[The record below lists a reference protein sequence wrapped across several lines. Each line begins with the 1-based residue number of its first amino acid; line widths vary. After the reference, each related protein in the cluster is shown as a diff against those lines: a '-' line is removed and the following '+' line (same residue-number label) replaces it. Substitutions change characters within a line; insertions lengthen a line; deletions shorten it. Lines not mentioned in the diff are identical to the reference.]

1 MSNFIPADFQQ
12 PAVRSAYFRPEK
24 NKPNRVR
31 ILSDAPLCGYIRWTE
46 DKRPVRWSYKDRAP
60 EATWDADSVARS
72 FFAVAVW
79 NYETEQVQVWEITQ
93 RSLQESLE
101 QLTVDPDFGHPI
113 NYDLKIVRSGEG
125 LETKYQM
132 MPISCEMKEPV
143 QEALAN
149 LTDTVDLTALFRGDD
164 PFA

>member
-1 MSNFIPADFQQ
+1 MSNFIPVDFQPQ
-12 PAVRSAYFRPEK
+12 AVRSSYFRPEK

-31 ILSDAPLCGYIRWTE
+31 ILSDAPLVGYVRWTD
-46 DKRPVRWSYKDRAP
+46 DKRPVRWSYKDKAP
-60 EATWDADSVARS
+60 EASWDPEGNARS

-79 NYETEQVQVWEITQ
+79 NYDTEQVQVWEITQ

-101 QLTVDPDFGHPI
+101 QLTLDPDFGHPI

-143 QEALAN
+143 QEALTN
-149 LTDTVDLTALFRGDD
+149 LESIVDLSALLRGED